1 MKTTRSF
8 TLLALL
14 MVFAMSCNNQKTTI
28 NGHDYVDLGLP
39 SGTLWA
45 TCNVGAEAPEDYGD
59 YFSWGETKTKDI
71 YDWDTYKYANGS
83 YKMITKYC
91 NYSVCGNN
99 GFTDT
104 LTILQTDDDAAAA
117 NWGNGWLTPSYEQWY
132 ELLQN
137 TTNKWTVL
145 NGIEGR
151 LFTAKNGQTLFLPA
165 AGNRLGNELVAA
177 GSSGFYSSRSRFRNN
192 PLHVWGLVIRSEE
205 LDLYDDYCY
214 VDYGCRQDGLSVR
227 PVCSKN

>member
-14 MVFAMSCNNQKTTI
+14 MVFAVSCNNQKTTI

-45 TCNVGAEAPEDYGD
+45 TCNVGAEVPEDYGD
-59 YFSWGETKTKDI
+59 YFAWGETKTKDF
-71 YDWDTYKYANGS
+71 YDWETYKYANGS
-83 YKMITKYC
+83 YNMITKYC
-91 NYSVCGNN
+91 NNSLFGNN

-145 NGIEGR
+145 NGIGGR

-165 AGNRLGNELVAA
+165 AGNRWRKELTA
-177 GSSGFYSSRSRFRNN
+177 GSCGFYSSRSRLRTN
-192 PLHVWGLVIRSEE
+192 PLEAWGLVILSEE
-205 LDLYDDYCY
+205 LDYDEFCY
-214 VDYGCRQDGLSVR
+214 VDCDYRRNGSSVR
-227 PVCSKN
+227 PVCSKK